1 MNPFITE
8 YKQLQRRLALVR
20 EARLR
25 GTSRWARD
33 FWENTERGLIRHFN
47 QSQGVDYAKLVL

>member
-1 MNPFITE
+1 MNLFVTE
-8 YKQLQRRLALVR
+8 YQKLQHRLTVVR
-20 EARLR
+20 EARFR